1 MDDSSRSRPAGRVAY
16 LITDWGLGGAEQQ
29 VAHLA
34 AEFRRRGWEVAVI
47 SMLPLQPPISD
58 LNAAGV
64 QTFSLGMRQGVADPR
79 ALVRVIRLLRRFRP
93 DVLHAHMIHAN
104 LLARL
109 ARLAAPTR
117 VVISTIHSENEGA
130 QWRYVAYRLTDRL
143 SDVTTTVSRAAQVEA
158 TRRGAGPAGSI
169 VLVPNGLD
177 ITRYARDDAVRD
189 RTRRSLDLEDR
200 FTWLAVGNLVEAKGY
215 PDMIHAFGAAL
226 ERHPDATLLIAG
238 VGRLEGKIRR
248 LAQEAGIEGAVRLLG
263 RRPDVPALMQAVD
276 GFVMTSRWEGLP
288 MVLLEAGASGLPV
301 VATDVGG
308 SRDAVLDGVSGYLTP
323 VADPAA
329 AARALSR
336 VMQLGTDDRRA
347 MGEAG
352 RRHVREHFE
361 IGVIADTWERLYATA
376 ARARRPGGRPARGG

>member
-226 ERHPDATLLIAG
+226 ETHPDATLLIAG

-308 SRDAVLDGVSGYLTP
+308 SRDAVLDGASGYLTP

-347 MGEAG
+347 MGEA
-352 RRHVREHFE
+352 
-361 IGVIADTWERLYATA
+361 TRLA
-376 ARARRPGGRPARGG
+376 